1 LLAALAAKRAIGILD
16 RIDAVTTALGAGHN
30 FGAGLSVSGA
40 DCHRRQILGNWV
52 LGTQRK
58 FKGTIGTAGVQPVI
72 VAMLHQADR
81 HHQPVT
87 TDFWNDF
94 LAGV

>member
-30 FGAGLSVSGA
+30 FGAVLSVCGA
-40 DCHRRQILGNWV
+40 ACHRRESLGNWV

>member
-1 LLAALAAKRAIGILD
+1 LFAALAAKRTIGILD
-16 RIDAVTTALGAGHN
+16 RIDAVATALGAGHN
-30 FGAGLSVSGA
+30 FGAGLSVCGA
-40 DCHRRQILGNWV
+40 ACHRRESLGNWV

-81 HHQPVT
+81 YHQAVT

-94 LAGV
+94 LARV